1 MGTIETSVYV
11 VRMHEAMGIDD
22 IHWHIWSYLDS
33 MDRNERLELVLRTLG
48 DRPGVTA
55 SELPDDIG
63 TSLRNV
69 FRDIAYLRDRGY
81 PIESS
86 RGRGGGLSL
95 HPNWGLGRVLL
106 SAEEALGV
114 LLSLAL
120 TDRLAA
126 RARAR
131 GSARFGE
138 GRRLLPHAGS
148 RRGHGPPVG
157 VRAGATHHGRVRE
170 GGRRANGAA
179 RRAARHPPELACVV
193 SSRV

>member
-1 MGTIETSVYV
+1 
-11 VRMHEAMGIDD
+11 
-22 IHWHIWSYLDS
+22 

-55 SELPDDIG
+55 SELADDMG

-106 SAEEALGV
+106 SAEDALGV

-120 TDRLAA
+120 TDRLGLPMFGAGLGRQEARGCLSLPRQETAEPAA

-131 GSARFGE
+131 GSAKSQR
-138 GRRLLPHAGS
+138 GS
-148 RRGHGPPVG
+148 GLVLMP
-157 VRAGATHHGRVRE
+157 
-170 GGRRANGAA
+170 
-179 RRAARHPPELACVV
+179 
-193 SSRV
+193 